1 MTVDPN
7 NPEILTSVTS
17 DIEAAAIVAALAAQ
31 GIEASTTG
39 GFTAGFRAEAPGVIN
54 VIVRQRD
61 LVGALQIFN
70 HLKEADGLDWS
81 QVDVGDPEK
90 DGDGDD

>member
-17 DIEAAAIVAALAAQ
+17 DIEAAAIVAALSAQ

-39 GFTAGFRAEAPGVIN
+39 DFTAGFRAEAPGDIN
-54 VIVRQRD
+54 VIVRQQD
-61 LVGALQIFN
+61 LVRALQIFN
-70 HLKEADGLDWS
+70 HLKEAGDLDWS

-90 DGDGDD
+90 DDDGDD